1 MVRRHLESRLKLR
14 FRLKDENAKFADHH
28 EWKKLNA
35 RFPFSLDLNL
45 DLSLSLLALAIK
57 IAK

>member
-1 MVRRHLESRLKLR
+1 MRIQL
-14 FRLKDENAKFADHH
+14 ADHH

-35 RFPFSLDLNL
+35 RVPFSLDLNL
-45 DLSLSLLALAIK
+45 DLSLSLLAPAIM